1 MSMAYT
7 TSAQPALR
15 SLVHELPV
23 YGAGRR
29 ATAATS
35 AALASNESHYDP
47 LPSVLEVVHTA
58 ARRMNRYPDSAAL
71 ELRAGIAAALGV
83 VPGEVV
89 VGPGSLG
96 VLQQIIA
103 AVCDPGDEIVFA
115 WRSFEAYPILA
126 SLAAARSVMVP
137 LAADE
142 SHDLEAM
149 AAAVTER
156 TKVILVCTPNNPTGV
171 TVEPGRMSQ
180 FLDSVPGHVLV
191 VIDEAY
197 VEFVAEEYPLDALAL
212 FRAHPNVCVLRTFSK
227 AHGLA
232 GLRVGFAIA
241 HTELAEGL
249 RSVGLPFAV
258 TAVAQEA
265 ALASLRATGE
275 LRERVALVVA
285 ERDRVARALRRAG
298 WPVVAGQANFV
309 WLRADDTLRERVVGH
324 LETND
329 ILVRGYRGDGVRI
342 SLADGPTND
351 RVITALGDRSRFEA
365 AP

>member
-1 MSMAYT
+1 MAYT
-7 TSAQPALR
+7 TNTQPALR
-15 SLVHELPV
+15 SLVHELPA
-23 YGAGRR
+23 YAAGRR
-29 ATAATS
+29 ATDATI

-47 LPSVLEVVHTA
+47 LPSVLDVVDTA

-71 ELRAGIAAALGV
+71 ALRTGIAAALGV
-83 VPGEVV
+83 VPEEVV

-115 WRSFEAYPILA
+115 WRSFEAYPVLA

-156 TKVILVCTPNNPTGV
+156 TKVILVCTPNNPTGA
-171 TVEPGRMSQ
+171 TVKHGRMSE
-180 FLDSVPGHVLV
+180 FLDSVPAHVLV

-197 VEFVAEEYPLDALAL
+197 VEFVAEKEALDALAL

-232 GLRVGFAIA
+232 GLRVGFAVA
-241 HTELAEGL
+241 HTELADGL
-249 RSVGLPFAV
+249 RRVGLPFAV
-258 TAVAQEA
+258 TALAQEA
-265 ALASLRATGE
+265 ALASLQATRE
-275 LRERVALVVA
+275 LHERVALVVA
-285 ERDRVARALRRAG
+285 ERDRVADALRRAG
-298 WPVVAGQANFV
+298 WAVIAGQANFV
-309 WLRADDTLRERVVGH
+309 WLRADDTLRELIVDH
-324 LETND
+324 LERND

-351 RVITALGDRSRFEA
+351 HVIAALGDRSSFEA
-365 AP
+365 AR

>member
-1 MSMAYT
+1 MAYT
-7 TSAQPALR
+7 TSPQPALR
-15 SLVHELPV
+15 PLVHELPV

-29 ATAATS
+29 ATDATS

-47 LPSVLEVVHTA
+47 LPTVLEVVQTA
-58 ARRMNRYPDSAAL
+58 ARRMNRYPDSAAPA
-71 ELRAGIAAALGV
+71 LRTGIAAALDV
-83 VPGEVV
+83 VPDEVV

-115 WRSFEAYPILA
+115 WRSFEAYPILV

-171 TVEPGRMSQ
+171 TVEHGRMSE
-180 FLDSVPGHVLV
+180 FLSSVPTNVLV

-197 VEFVAEEYPLDALAL
+197 VEFVAEEDPLDALAL
-212 FRAHPNVCVLRTFSK
+212 FRAHQNVCVLRTFSK

-241 HTELAEGL
+241 HTDLADGL
-249 RSVGLPFAV
+249 RRVGLPFAV
-258 TAVAQEA
+258 TALAQEA

-275 LRERVALVVA
+275 LHERVALVA
-285 ERDRVARALRRAG
+285 GERNRVARALRRAG
-298 WPVVAGQANFV
+298 WAVVAGQANFV
-309 WLRADDTLRERVVGH
+309 WLRTDDTLRERIVDH
-324 LETND
+324 LLKHD

-342 SLADGPTND
+342 SLADGLTND
-351 RVITALGDRSRFEA
+351 RVITALGDRSTFA
-365 AP
+365 AAR